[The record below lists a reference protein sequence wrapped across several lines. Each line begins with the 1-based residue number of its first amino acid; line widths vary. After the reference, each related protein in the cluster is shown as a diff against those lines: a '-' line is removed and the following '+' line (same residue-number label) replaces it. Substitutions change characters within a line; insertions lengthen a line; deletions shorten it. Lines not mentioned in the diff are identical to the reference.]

1 MTWTKTSVGNKS
13 LAWDRVCLLDSAED
27 SAAQVV
33 VVSCHPKQNKQ
44 CDPALNVLII
54 WIYKNPPFVGFVISQ
69 SEKLHHEIECLYI

>member
-44 CDPALNVLII
+44 YDTAINV
-54 WIYKNPPFVGFVISQ
+54 
-69 SEKLHHEIECLYI
+69 